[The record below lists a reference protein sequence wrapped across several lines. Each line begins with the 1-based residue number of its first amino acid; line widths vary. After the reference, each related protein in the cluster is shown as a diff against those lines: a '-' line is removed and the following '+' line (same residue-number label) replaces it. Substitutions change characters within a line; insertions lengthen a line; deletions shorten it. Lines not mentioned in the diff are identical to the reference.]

1 MKPAWD
7 KLMKEYKG
15 HATALVADVD
25 CTAAGKPLCDA
36 NGVKGFPTIKYGD
49 PSALEDYKGGRDFDA
64 LKKFADENL
73 KPMCSPSNLDLCDDE
88 KKAEIQA
95 LMDMSVEDLE
105 SKIAEG
111 DASIAEAESTFK
123 AEVEKLQAAYQ
134 KLMSDK
140 DDTIE
145 KVKND
150 GLGLMKSVLAAK
162 QKAGSDDDKDEL

>member
-7 KLMKEYKG
+7 KLMKEYAG
-15 HATALVADVD
+15 HKSALVADVD
-25 CTAAGKPLCDA
+25 CTAAGKPLCDS

-49 PSALEDYKGGRDFDA
+49 PSALEDYKGGRDYDA

-73 KPMCSPSNLDLCDDE
+73 KPMCSPANIDLCDDD
-88 KKAEIQA
+88 KKAEIEE
-95 LMDMSVEDLE
+95 LMQLSAEDLDA
-105 SKIAEG
+105 KIAKG
-111 DASIAEAESTFK
+111 DKEIADAEAHFK

-140 DDTIE
+140 DETVE
-145 KVKND
+145 NVKNS

-162 QKAGSDDDKDEL
+162 QKAGDKDEL